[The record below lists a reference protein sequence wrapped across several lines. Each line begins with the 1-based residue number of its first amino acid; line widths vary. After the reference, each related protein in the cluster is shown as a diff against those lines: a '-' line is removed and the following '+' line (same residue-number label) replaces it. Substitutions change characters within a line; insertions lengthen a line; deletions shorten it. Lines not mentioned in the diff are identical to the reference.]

1 MRNKADPT
9 QFIGSPFSEAP
20 LHSEDFYEALTNA
33 ISVGLLAINSSGMT
47 IFANRIARE
56 SFNVSPGIHLNDA
69 LPELW
74 HKISQTIAES
84 KPRVELSVQGGES
97 KYLVRVSPIM
107 LDTER
112 VGVACA
118 FIESTELEEI
128 AMQMRF
134 FQELTSELDT
144 IINSSS
150 DGLWICDAEANV
162 LRINPSSE
170 RINKIRAAEV
180 VGRNMSELVE

>member
-1 MRNKADPT
+1 MPHKTDPT
-9 QFIGSPFSEAP
+9 LFIGSPFSEAP
-20 LHSEDFYEALTNA
+20 LHSEDFYQALSNA
-33 ISVGLLAINSSGMT
+33 ISVGLLAINNSGMT
-47 IFANRIARE
+47 ILANRIARE
-56 SFNVSPGIHLNDA
+56 SRNVSPGIHLNDI

-74 HKISQTIAES
+74 GKLSQIIRGS
-84 KPRVELSVQGGES
+84 KSMVELSVRGGAS
-97 KYLVRVSPIM
+97 NYLVRVSPIM

-112 VGVACA
+112 VGMACT

-134 FQELTSELDT
+134 FQGLTSELDT

-162 LRINPSSE
+162 LRINPASDWTASC
-170 RINKIRAAEV
+170 
-180 VGRNMSELVE
+180 